1 MWVLLC
7 VRVRTRVCVSSLR
20 LCAALCASVFPCVCF
35 VPLTHRLSRPS
46 PSQQAICCPTRSSF
60 LTGRRPDT
68 TKVWD
73 LKTYWREA
81 GGNFTT
87 LPQIFRENG
96 YWTVGMGKGACDGK
110 RGDR

>member
-1 MWVLLC
+1 LFLSLLHFH
-7 VRVRTRVCVSSLR
+7 TLFHT
-20 LCAALCASVFPCVCF
+20 FP
-35 VPLTHRLSRPS
+35 RPH
-46 PSQQAICCPTRSSF
+46 QQAICCPTRSSF

-87 LPQIFRENG
+87 LPQIFKENG
-96 YWTVGMGKGACDGK
+96 YWTVGMGKGRWLS
-110 RGDR
+110 RGQ